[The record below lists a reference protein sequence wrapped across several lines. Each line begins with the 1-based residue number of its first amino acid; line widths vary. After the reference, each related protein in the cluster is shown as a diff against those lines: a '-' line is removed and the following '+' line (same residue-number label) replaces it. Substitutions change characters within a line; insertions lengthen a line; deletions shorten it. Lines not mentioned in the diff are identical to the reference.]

1 MSAPNILAA
10 RNAVAVYFFM
20 HGVIWGSWAAQI
32 PLAKERLDTGP
43 GLFGLALLSLATG
56 AIIAMPLAG
65 ALINRLGSRLVTVLA
80 GVLFSLL
87 YLGPVTA
94 PDVTIFMLAGFVFG
108 MVTGSMDV
116 AMNAHG
122 IAVERRIGKPV
133 MSFLHGAFS
142 LGGLAGALV
151 GGVLV
156 QQFGSLAQGVMVSLF
171 SAGVLL
177 YVRPM
182 LLPASVDK
190 GLSAT
195 HFGWPTRASIGLGI
209 LCFLALMG
217 EGAIIDWGG
226 IFLRQKFELD
236 AGTAALGYALFS
248 GGMAISRFAGDWLRA
263 RFGAVRLVR
272 WSAWMMAFAMAGAL
286 LAPHPAVA
294 IAVLIFTGIGIGNVA
309 PVLFSGGGR
318 LEPHAPGR
326 GIAAVTT
333 LGYAGFLAGPP
344 AIGIAAEA
352 VGLAGALWIVAIAG
366 GAIALAARAA
376 RAADQD

>member
-1 MSAPNILAA
+1 DTLAPRMNF
-10 RNAVAVYFFM
+10 R
-20 HGVIWGSWAAQI
+20 
-32 PLAKERLDTGP
+32 P
-43 GLFGLALLSLATG
+43 

-65 ALINRLGSRLVTVLA
+65 ALINRLGSRMVTGGA
-80 GVLFSLL
+80 GILFCLL
-87 YLGPVTA
+87 FLGPVTA
-94 PDVTIFMLAGFVFG
+94 PTVGLFMASGFVFG

-122 IAVERRIGKPV
+122 IAVERRLGKPV

-142 LGGLAGALV
+142 LGGLAGALL
-151 GGVLV
+151 GGLMV
-156 QQFGSLAQGVMVSLF
+156 QQFGPLMQALAISLLSL
-171 SAGVLL
+171 GVLI
-177 YVRPM
+177 YVRPAM
-182 LLPASVDK
+182 LPAAVDK

-195 HFGWPTRASIGLGI
+195 HFGWPTRASLGLGI

-226 IFLRQKFELD
+226 IFLRQKFELN

-248 GGMAISRFAGDWLRA
+248 GGMAFSRFAGDRLRA

-272 WSAWMMAFAMAGAL
+272 WSACMMALGMAGAL
-286 LAPHPAVA
+286 LAPHPAIA
-294 IAVLIFTGIGIGNVA
+294 IAVLVFTGIGIGNIA
-309 PVLFSGGGR
+309 PILFSGGGR

-352 VGLAGALWIVAIAG
+352 AGLGGALWLVVFAGVAV
-366 GAIALAARAA
+366 ALAAHAA
-376 RAADQD
+376 RAADQE

>member
-1 MSAPNILAA
+1 MAAPDIIAA
-10 RNAVAVYFFM
+10 RNAVAVNFLI
-20 HGVIWGSWAAQI
+20 HGFIWGSWAAQI
-32 PLAKERLDTGP
+32 PLAKERLEAGP
-43 GLFGLALLSLATG
+43 GLFGIALLSLATG

-65 ALINRLGSRLVTVLA
+65 ALINRLGSRAVTGIA
-80 GVLFSLL
+80 GALFSLL
-87 YLGPVTA
+87 FLGPVTA
-94 PDVTIFMLAGFVFG
+94 PTVPLFMLTGFVFG

-122 IAVERRIGKPV
+122 IAVERRLQKPV

-142 LGGLAGALV
+142 LGGLVGALL
-151 GGVLV
+151 GGFLV
-156 QQFGSLAQGVMVSLF
+156 HKFGPLMQALTVSFASLA
-171 SAGVLL
+171 VLL
-177 YVRPM
+177 YVRPK
-182 LLPASVDK
+182 LLPAAVDK

-195 HFGWPTRASIGLGI
+195 HFGWPTRASLGLGI

-248 GGMAISRFAGDWLRA
+248 GGMAFSRFAGDALRA

-272 WSAWMMAFAMAGAL
+272 WSAWMMAIAMAGAL
-286 LAPHPAVA
+286 LAPHPAIA
-294 IAVLIFTGIGIGNVA
+294 IAVLVFTGIGIGNIA
-309 PVLFSGGGR
+309 PILFSGGGR
-318 LEPHAPGR
+318 VEPQAPGR

-352 VGLAGALWIVAIAG
+352 AGLGGALWLVALAG
-366 GAIALAARAA
+366 VTIALAAHAA